1 MGKVSN
7 RVDMFLKA
15 VTRLP
20 LVVRVAILHL
30 LHLSQ
35 QSKYLDLRTELSIAV
50 IRSFVQDP
58 KPRSISSTQ
67 KLLNRDPG
75 VKGRIWV
82 ARYTSPAPPEVDVRD
97 ALLAA
102 VEGLMDECLSA
113 VAATGPAGEAQQGT
127 GKPVCRIPDLV
138 AVEAEWTGYRA
149 AATSDSKLPPQLSE
163 RQRYDEMMKEC
174 RSPVTVLYFHGGAH
188 YLMDPAT
195 HRNVTKKLAK
205 LTGGRCYSVRYR
217 LAPQNPFPA
226 AVLDAL
232 VSYLT
237 LLYPPPG
244 AFHEAV
250 KPEHIVFA
258 GDSAGGNLCLA
269 LLQTI
274 LELNRQK
281 REITWHGSTV
291 TVPIPAG
298 CAVNSPW
305 MDMTLSSPSWT
316 KNSKWDYLPSD
327 EGLDDRRPACA
338 AWPATPPRRSIYV
351 DDAMIL
357 HPLASPLAAS
367 NWAGSPPVYVC
378 TGWELLADEDRL
390 LAARLEQAGVPVVFE
405 EYEAMPHCFALV
417 FNHLEAS
424 RRCFDAWAG
433 FIRKVVVVDGGGAEG
448 ESSAEGKGSLVESSF
463 VTVKAKTLEEVPIPA
478 GELRKWSEEEVR
490 ERLIRRCQQILPARK
505 GDDAGDLATPKL

>member
-7 RVDMFLKA
+7 RVDMFLSA
-15 VTRLP
+15 VSRLP
-20 LVVRVAILHL
+20 LVVRVAILHM

-50 IRSFVQDP
+50 MRSFVQDP

-67 KLLNRDPG
+67 KLLNKDPG

-113 VAATGPAGEAQQGT
+113 MAAAGPGGEGQQSA

-138 AVEAEWTGYRA
+138 PVEAEWTGYRA
-149 AATSDSKLPPQLSE
+149 SATSDSKLPSHLSE

-174 RSPVTVLYFHGGAH
+174 TSPVTVLYFHGGAH

-195 HRNVTKKLAK
+195 HRHVTRKLAK

-244 AFHEAV
+244 AFHKAV

-274 LELNRQK
+274 LELNRQS

-291 TVPIPAG
+291 SVPTPAG

-305 MDMTLSSPSWT
+305 MDMTLSSPSWK

-327 EGLDDRRPACA
+327 DGLDDRRPSCA

-357 HPLASPLAAS
+357 HPLASPLAAA
-367 NWAGSPPVYVC
+367 NWAGSPPIYVC

-433 FIRKVVVVDGGGAEG
+433 FIGKVIDGAEG
-448 ESSAEGKGSLVESSF
+448 DSGVEGKGNSVESSF
-463 VTVKAKTLEEVPIPA
+463 TTVRAKTLEEVPIPT

-490 ERLIRRCQQILPARK
+490 ERLVRRCQQLLPAIK
-505 GDDAGDLATPKL
+505 GDDSGTLATPKL